1 MTNKQFS
8 IAGVS
13 TFKGKTKIRFAN
25 DPMRIKVLLKNG
37 HDVGDMIDLP
47 YPMTKAEI
55 ATYLKETDFA
65 KGDPAVADAVAY
77 IAIKNPAS
85 PQPVVEAAT
94 EKTVELA
101 TA

>member
-25 DPMRIKVLLKNG
+25 DAMRIKVLLKNG

-47 YPMTKAEI
+47 KPMTKAEI
-55 ATYLKETDFA
+55 ATYLKEIDFA

-77 IAIKNPAS
+77 IALKNPAS
-85 PQPVVEAAT
+85 PQPVQAAS
-94 EKTVELA
+94 EKTADLV

>member
-1 MTNKQFS
+1 MTNKLFS

-13 TFKGKTKIRFAN
+13 TLKGKTKIRFAN
-25 DPMRIKVLLKNG
+25 DAMRIKVLLKNG

-47 YPMTKAEI
+47 KPMTKAEI
-55 ATYLKETDFA
+55 ATYLKEIDFA

-77 IAIKNPAS
+77 IALKNPAS
-85 PQPVVEAAT
+85 PQPVQAAP
-94 EKTVELA
+94 EKTADMV

>member
-1 MTNKQFS
+1 MTDKQFS

-13 TFKGKTKIRFAN
+13 TLNGKTKIRFAN

-47 YPMTKAEI
+47 RPMTKAEI
-55 ATYLKETDFA
+55 ATYLKETNFA
-65 KGDPAVADAVAY
+65 KGDAAVADAVAY
-77 IAIKNPAS
+77 IAIKNPVS
-85 PQPVVEAAT
+85 PRPVVEAAT
-94 EKTVELA
+94 NKTVDLA